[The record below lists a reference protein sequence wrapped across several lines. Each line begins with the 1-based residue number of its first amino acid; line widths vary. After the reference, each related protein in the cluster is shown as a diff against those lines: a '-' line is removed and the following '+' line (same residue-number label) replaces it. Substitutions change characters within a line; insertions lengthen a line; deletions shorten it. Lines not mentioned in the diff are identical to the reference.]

1 MKYTQI
7 PTTIILTLTIHDS
20 TNAAISTPSEPNVP
34 MEEKRNIA
42 SVASDFYGSAK
53 DRYGIHTSNI
63 SNKHQM
69 ACIIDETFRYCIFT
83 SRLYFANL
91 QMTF

>member
-1 MKYTQI
+1 MI
-7 PTTIILTLTIHDS
+7 PLD
-20 TNAAISTPSEPNVP
+20 AAIRTPSNSNDP

-63 SNKHQM
+63 FNKHQFT
-69 ACIIDETFRYCIFT
+69 CIIDETFRVCIFT
-83 SRLYFANL
+83 SQLYFANL
-91 QMTF
+91 KKIL

>member
-1 MKYTQI
+1 MKYI
-7 PTTIILTLTIHDS
+7 RILTTLILTLTIHDS
-20 TNAAISTPSEPNVP
+20 TDAAIRTPSDSNDP

-91 QMTF
+91 